1 MKRSRHLLIA
11 LLGMTLLS
19 VGVGVLPAVAAPSG
33 VVDISTSCA
42 PQNSEV
48 EQAASGSHVYEAW
61 MGCSGIA
68 FASSADGG
76 ASFSAPVV
84 VPGSVGSTYNSWDPT
99 VAVGPDGK
107 VYVSFMLGHSS
118 QWYPVV
124 ATSTDY
130 GATFAY
136 STQLVPPA
144 EKNWGDRPFV
154 AVSPKDHAVYVT
166 WDYGPDRTS
175 VHFLCS
181 ATGSCGYSSGDVN
194 VVVQKSTDSGKT
206 FGPMTYVSPGFPAS
220 GGDSAPMV
228 ISPSGQ
234 IDVLYQGY
242 LITDSTTY
250 AMAPGYEYFTSSSN
264 GGATWSA
271 PVKVGG
277 EVGTMSLDEWW
288 IDGAIARDA
297 GGNLYAAWDT
307 QSATADIGW
316 LAYSKDEGVSWSRPV
331 QVTPDTVIG
340 AHIMEVTG
348 GPAGTAYVAWLSSA
362 LQPGYTAWVRTFT
375 LPGARL
381 SAPRQ
386 ISTEYGD
393 PAVWPGDTLGLS
405 TLDDG
410 HVVLSYGSATPSTGK
425 KSDIFVAR
433 FLP

>member
-1 MKRSRHLLIA
+1 MKRRRHLLSV
-11 LLGMTLLS
+11 LLAVTLLC
-19 VGVGVLPAVAAPSG
+19 VGLGAVPAGAATSG

-42 PQNSEV
+42 SQNAEV

-68 FASSADGG
+68 FASSTDGG

-99 VAVGPDGK
+99 VAVGANGK
-107 VYVSFMLGHSS
+107 VYVGFMLGHSS

-136 STQLVPPA
+136 TAQLVPPA
-144 EKNWGDRPFV
+144 EKNWGDRPFL
-154 AVSPKDHAVYVT
+154 AVSPKDGAVYLT

-175 VHFLCS
+175 VQFLCS

-194 VVVQKSTDSGKT
+194 VVVQKSTNFGKT

-220 GGDSAPMV
+220 GGDSGPMV
-228 ISPSGQ
+228 ITPSGQ

-242 LITDSTTY
+242 RITDTTTY
-250 AMAPGYEYFTSSSN
+250 AMAPGYEYFTSSSD

-271 PVKVGG
+271 PVRVGG
-277 EVGTMSLDEWW
+277 GVGTMSLDEWW
-288 IDGAIARDA
+288 IDGSIAQDA
-297 GGNLYAAWDT
+297 GGNLYATWDT

-316 LAYSKDEGVSWSRPV
+316 LASSSNGGRSWSKPV
-331 QVTPDTVIG
+331 QVTPDTVPG
-340 AHIMEVTG
+340 PHIMEVTS

-375 LPGARL
+375 LVGAKL

-386 ISTEYGD
+386 VSTEYGD
-393 PAVWPGDTLGLS
+393 TSVWPGDTLGLS